1 MRRALL
7 LTAACA
13 LLSPLGA
20 AAQAARAAEAAQ
32 VASGCHVPDHLPPA
46 QLSGLWE
53 LTLWPESPRQTEAV
67 SQVVSEGALLLE
79 PHPEYAG
86 SVRGD
91 LKRSSAGND
100 LQAMVSGDVTEGS
113 FHLDESEDGERM
125 SAVWEGTAQDCA
137 GRIRITGLRRPA
149 EGGAGGPVLRFR
161 LQRKP
166 SW

>member
-7 LTAACA
+7 LTAAWA
-13 LLSPLGA
+13 LLLPLGA
-20 AAQAARAAEAAQ
+20 AAQAQ
-32 VASGCHVPDHLPPA
+32 QTASGCSVPEHLPPA

-53 LTLWPESPRQTEAV
+53 LTLWPESPRET
-67 SQVVSEGALLLE
+67 QVVSEGALLLE
-79 PHPEYAG
+79 PHPDYAG

-100 LQAMVSGDVTEGS
+100 LQAVVSGDVTEGS

-125 SAVWEGTAQDCA
+125 SAVWDGTAQDCA

-161 LQRKP
+161 IQRKP